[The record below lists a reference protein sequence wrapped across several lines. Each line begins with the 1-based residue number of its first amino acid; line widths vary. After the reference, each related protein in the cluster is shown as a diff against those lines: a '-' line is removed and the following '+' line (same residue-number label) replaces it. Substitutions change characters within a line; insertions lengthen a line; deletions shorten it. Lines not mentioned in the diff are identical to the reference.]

1 MKLVEILAKELEE
14 WPKGAACVAQDSDA
28 TVWPFN
34 KTDIERYPNGQWGIG
49 LCVESGWDSEVS
61 QLATDHTTAIVTRE
75 MWEAERAKNNNDP
88 VEWDGK
94 GMPPVGAVVARKGGG
109 AIVTVMACNSEHGET
124 CIKSEDGHLYVCPV
138 AALFPLMDQRTQAL
152 REMNSLYIEGGM
164 AALWEAGY
172 RKVESEKWSA

>member
-14 WPKGAACVAQDSDA
+14 WPEGAACVAQDGDA

-34 KTDIERYPNGQWGIG
+34 KTDIERFRNGQWGIG
-49 LCVESGWDSEVS
+49 LCVNPGWDSEVS
-61 QLATDHTTAIVTRE
+61 QLATDHATAIVTRE

-88 VEWDGK
+88 VEWGGN
-94 GMPPVGAVVARKGGG
+94 GMPPVGCKVVVNALGGTATVVAQSEEMGQVCVKFDDGDMT
-109 AIVTVMACNSEHGET
+109 VTSIHAVS
-124 CIKSEDGHLYVCPV
+124 
-138 AALFPLMDQRTQAL
+138 PLIDERTQAL

>member
-14 WPKGAACVAQDSDA
+14 WPEGAACVAQDSDA

-49 LCVESGWDSEVS
+49 LCVEPGWDSEVS

-75 MWEAERAKNNNDP
+75 MWEAERAKNNNEP

-94 GMPPVGAVVARKGGG
+94 GMPPVGARVFVNGLEDTATVVAQSEERGQVCVKFDNG
-109 AIVTVMACNSEHGET
+109 VMTVLNIATISTFIDEH
-124 CIKSEDGHLYVCPV
+124 
-138 AALFPLMDQRTQAL
+138 TQAL

-172 RKVESEKWSA
+172 RKVEGEK